1 MLIILCVNRTVELR
15 VQTDGEVTPRAAVVQ
30 ACRDLVS
37 DLGILST
44 EFTKEWELKKM
55 ANEEE
60 AEKK

>member
-1 MLIILCVNRTVELR
+1 M
-15 VQTDGEVTPRAAVVQ
+15 VQ

-37 DLGILST
+37 DLGILSR